1 MYTSYYGFSAKPFQL
16 TPDPRFFFGSSGHKR
31 ALAYL
36 RYGLSQSEGFI
47 VITGGI
53 GTGKTTLAKSL
64 FKELDAERVIAA
76 QLSTTQLEA
85 DDLLRLVVAAFG
97 LPYEQSSKASLIQQF
112 ETFLRQCAQAG
123 RRVLLVVDE
132 AQNLPPRSLEELR
145 MLTNFQ
151 ISDTPLL
158 QSFLLGQEG
167 FRTTLAAPEMEQLRQ
182 RVIASCHLNPLSE
195 RETRDYIEHRLHI
208 VGWTGT
214 PQFLDEAYTAVYR
227 HTRGIPRRIN
237 IFCDRLLLYGCL
249 EEMQTF
255 SETVVAKV
263 VQEIAQDTVTP
274 APPVA
279 ATPLSKALPVTG
291 DVNRRM
297 LELEEA
303 VDALLQ
309 HPEWQDIQMERLER
323 RLLQLEPSVESLRKT
338 VSLLA
343 QRLEAAQS
351 ASQAVSPMTVL
362 DREIV

>member
-36 RYGLSQSEGFI
+36 RYGLGQSEGFI

-53 GTGKTTLAKSL
+53 GTGKTTLVKSL
-64 FKELDAERVIAA
+64 FRELDAERVIAA

-85 DDLLRLVVAAFG
+85 DDLLRMVVAAFG

-112 ETFLRQCAQAG
+112 EAFLRNCARAG

-132 AQNLPPRSLEELR
+132 AQNLPLRSLEELR

-151 ISDTPLL
+151 IDDAPLL

-167 FRTTLAAPEMEQLRQ
+167 FRATLQAPAMEQLRQ

-195 RETRDYIEHRLHI
+195 QETRDYIEHRLHV
-208 VGWTGT
+208 VGWQGT
-214 PQFLDEAYTAVYR
+214 PQFTDEAYGGIYR

-249 EEMQTF
+249 EELQAF
-255 SETVVAKV
+255 SPAQV
-263 VQEIAQDTVTP
+263 VQVAQEMAQDTTP
-274 APPVA
+274 AAPDA
-279 ATPLSKALPVTG
+279 PLSPVPAKTPG
-291 DVNRRM
+291 QTDFNRRM
-297 LELEEA
+297 RELEEA

-309 HPEWQDIQMERLER
+309 HPEWQDLQMEKLEKR
-323 RLLQLEPSVESLRKT
+323 VLKLEPSVENLHQA
-338 VSLLA
+338 LA
-343 QRLEAAQS
+343 ALIQRVEKALPVDVPLS
-351 ASQAVSPMTVL
+351 
-362 DREIV
+362 